1 MKEEAGNALLLRSVT
16 RRSIGGL
23 AAAAAV
29 LFLVTAARSDTVSF
43 SSRSRPISIAVVGD
57 SLANDLARGMEALYG
72 NRSNI
77 RIIKHTRFAT
87 GLVRTDYFDWQ
98 NSIRGLLGHSNPDIV
113 VVLIGGN
120 DHQQIRTE
128 TARFDPFSKE
138 WVAEYRRRL
147 TTFMTPLRKERAKIY
162 WIGLPAVRSPS
173 LSRSYQMMN
182 LIYRKEAQRHGFK
195 YVSLWDAFL
204 DRTGA
209 YTSFGQSLS
218 GVKRQLRENDGMHFT
233 EPGRIV
239 LASHVARA
247 AGIR

>member
-1 MKEEAGNALLLRSVT
+1 MDEDTGDRRLWDSVS
-16 RRSIGGL
+16 RRSIGGV
-23 AAAAAV
+23 AAAAC
-29 LFLVTAARSDTVSF
+29 LFLLVPSALSQTVSF
-43 SSRSRPISIAVVGD
+43 SARSRPISIAVVGD

-72 NRSNI
+72 NRNDI

-98 NSIRGLLGHSNPDIV
+98 DSIRDLLGQSNPDIV

-120 DHQQIRTE
+120 DHQQIRTD
-128 TARFDPFSKE
+128 TARFEPFSKE
-138 WVAEYRRRL
+138 WVFEYSRRVA
-147 TTFMTPLRKERAKIY
+147 TFMTPLRKERARIY

-182 LIYRKEAQRHGFK
+182 FIYRKEAQRHGFK
-195 YVSLWDAFL
+195 YVSIWDAFL
-204 DRTGA
+204 DRSGA
-209 YTSFGQSLS
+209 YSSFGQSLS

-233 EPGRIV
+233 EPGRIA
-239 LASHVARA
+239 LAMHVARA